1 MGENPKGALPSSPP
15 TRRMMPPVMATR
27 DLRSLSL
34 PPQVVHFIPI
44 QATPNPAMDT
54 MMPTII
60 KARVA
65 WSEPGEDG
73 NKKSLHVRI
82 VQEVCVNSI
91 SGGSE

>member
-1 MGENPKGALPSSPP
+1 MHEKVITLFLRIIIVHHGICYGEGGEISKRACPSSPP
-15 TRRMMPPVMATR
+15 TSRMMPPVMATR

-44 QATPNPAMDT
+44 HATPNPATDT

-65 WSEPGEDG
+65 
-73 NKKSLHVRI
+73 
-82 VQEVCVNSI
+82 
-91 SGGSE
+91 